1 MVKKVIEK
9 TFKETILKSQLPVL
23 VCFYSPWCDPYHKVY
38 PIVKELAEKFTD
50 KFKFYMLDIVKAQA
64 IARKYDIMHTPTLV
78 FFRNGKVLLKL
89 SLLCQ
94 DQGCT

>member
-9 TFKETILKSQLPVL
+9 SFEKEILASHLPVL
-23 VCFYSPWCDPYHKVY
+23 VCFYSPWCDPYSKVY

-50 KFKFYMLDIVKAQA
+50 KFKFYMLDIVKAQE
-64 IARKYDIMHTPTLV
+64 IARKYDIIRTPTLM

-94 DQGCT
+94 DQ